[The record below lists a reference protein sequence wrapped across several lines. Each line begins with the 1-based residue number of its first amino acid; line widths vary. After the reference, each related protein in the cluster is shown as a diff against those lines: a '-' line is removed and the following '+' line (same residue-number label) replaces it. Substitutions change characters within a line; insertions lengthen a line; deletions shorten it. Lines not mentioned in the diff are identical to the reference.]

1 MQRWTH
7 VLWLTATLALGC
19 SSSGISGG
27 STTGAG
33 NSGSGNPS
41 GGGGNGTGTPVTD
54 PGKMT
59 CGMRTFGL
67 QKVPPDLLIVQD
79 KSGSMDESPDGTCRR
94 INCAM
99 GSKWVQMTAAI
110 NQVVGQTQASIRW
123 GLSFFPADRECGV
136 AAMPAVPIADMNA
149 MPIAGAIAATMPNG
163 ATPTAAAVA
172 GASMYLATLAD
183 PNPKYILL
191 ATDGLPNCMG
201 GVAGANDPDGAI
213 QAVTDS
219 AKNGI
224 PVFVVGIGNIPEGTA
239 ELTSLAVAGGRP
251 QAADPKYYPVSSTA
265 DLASVLT
272 TIGGMIGSCA
282 FGLGGAPPDPA
293 KILVAAGGTKI
304 PNDPTH
310 MNGWDYGT
318 GNMSIQLFGSWCD
331 QAKAGTLKDL
341 QATFGCPPP
350 VVK

>member
-1 MQRWTH
+1 MLRWTS

-19 SSSGISGG
+19 SSSGIKGG
-27 STTGAG
+27 SSTGG
-33 NSGSGNPS
+33 VNN
-41 GGGGNGTGTPVTD
+41 GGGGNSTGTGAGGNTAVMD
-54 PGKMT
+54 PTKGRT
-59 CGMRTFGL
+59 CDKRTFGL

-79 KSGSMDESPDGTCRR
+79 KSGSMDETPDQICRR
-94 INCAM
+94 GCVGM
-99 GSKWVQMTAAI
+99 SKWDLITAAI

-123 GLSFFPADRECGV
+123 GITFFPADRECGV
-136 AAMPAVPIADMNA
+136 AAAPVVPIADMNA
-149 MPIAGAIAATMPNG
+149 MPIAGAIAANMPNG
-163 ATPTAAAVA
+163 ATPTAAAI
-172 GASMYLATLAD
+172 GAATMYLATQGD

-224 PVFVVGIGNIPEGTA
+224 PVFVVGIGNIAEGTA

-265 DLASVLT
+265 DLVNVLG
-272 TIGGMIGSCA
+272 TIGGMIGSCS
-282 FGLGGAPPDPA
+282 FGLGGAPPDPTSV
-293 KILVAAGGTKI
+293 KVTAGGVKI

-331 QAKAGTLKDL
+331 MAKAGTLKDL
-341 QATFGCPPP
+341 SAELGCPPIP
-350 VVK
+350 